1 MTNMANTPTTYHVWF
16 ATKRRKWLLQ
26 GDIDQTAKDL
36 IREVASEKGISIIE
50 CDTAIDH
57 VNLLLRLHPHQTLS
71 KVMNLIKGISSRKL
85 HLAFPELKLDSHS
98 HHFWQRG
105 YNFTIVEP
113 GSLTTRRQYV
123 RTQKE
128 RLEKF
133 ER

>member
-1 MTNMANTPTTYHVWF
+1 MTNTPTTYHVWF

-26 GDIDQTAKDL
+26 SDIDHTAKDL
-36 IREVASEKGISIIE
+36 IREVASEKGISLIE
-50 CDTAIDH
+50 CETAIDH
-57 VNLLLRLHPHQTLS
+57 VHLLLRLQPHQTLS

-85 HLAFPELKLDSHS
+85 HLAYPDLKLDTHS
-98 HHFWQRG
+98 HHLWQRG

>member
-1 MTNMANTPTTYHVWF
+1 MSNSPTTYHVWF

-26 GDIDQTAKDL
+26 GDVDRMAKDF
-36 IREVASEKGISIIE
+36 IHEAAREKGITILE
-50 CDTAIDH
+50 CDTAVDH
-57 VNLLLRLHPHQTLS
+57 LHLLLQLRPDQTLPKAMNLL
-71 KVMNLIKGISSRKL
+71 KGISSRRL
-85 HLAFPELKLDSHS
+85 HLAFPELQLDSCS
-98 HHFWQRG
+98 DHFWQRG

-128 RLEKF
+128 RLEKL